1 MKTIASL
8 TALGLILSPVAF
20 AHGPHVPLTQQAQP
34 TPVTTTD
41 LGDGLYMLQGRGGN
55 IGVLAGEDGVFVIDS
70 QYAYMAPGILSAI
83 DEIAG
88 EAPRYLVNTHW
99 HGDHAGGNAILG
111 DAGATI
117 IAHEGVRERVTV
129 DVTRD
134 FFGQDSTTPALPTSA
149 WPVITFN
156 DEMTLYLN
164 GQTVRLIHAPVA
176 HTDGDTFIYFEEADV
191 LHTGDL
197 MFSGMFPFVDI
208 TSGGSF
214 AGFSAASQ
222 AMADM
227 ISDDTRIIPGHG
239 PLSTK
244 SDITAIVEML
254 DGTTAAVQAE
264 IDAGKDIEG
273 VLDAAPLTPWVED
286 WAWGFINE
294 ARFTRLI
301 YADLSQAA
309 EAETETEAAT
319 E

>member
-1 MKTIASL
+1 MKTFASL
-8 TALGLILSPVAF
+8 TVLGLLSSPLAL

-34 TPVTTTD
+34 VQITTTD

-70 QYAYMAPGILSAI
+70 QYADMAPGILSAI

-99 HGDHAGGNAILG
+99 HGDHTGGNAIIG
-111 DAGATI
+111 ETGATV

-134 FFGQDSTTPALPTSA
+134 FFGQESTTPALPNAA

-164 GQTVRLIHAPVA
+164 GQTVRLIHAPTA

-197 MFSGMFPFVDI
+197 MFSGMFPFVDV
-208 TSGGSF
+208 TSGGTF
-214 AGFSAASQ
+214 AGFTAASQ
-222 AMADM
+222 AMADL
-227 ISDDTRIIPGHG
+227 ITDETRIIPGHG

-244 SDITAIVEML
+244 SDIAEIVDML
-254 DGTTAAVQAE
+254 EGTTAAVQAE
-264 IDAGKDIEG
+264 IDAGKDIEAI
-273 VLDAAPLTPWVED
+273 LDAAPLTPWVED
-286 WAWGFINE
+286 WAWGFIDE

-301 YADLSQAA
+301 YADLGSV
-309 EAETETEAAT
+309 EETASE
-319 E
+319 

>member
-1 MKTIASL
+1 MKTFASL
-8 TALGLILSPVAF
+8 TVLGLLSSPLAL

-34 TPVTTTD
+34 VQITTTD

-70 QYAYMAPGILSAI
+70 QYADMAPGILSAI

-99 HGDHAGGNAILG
+99 HGDHTGGNAIIG
-111 DAGATI
+111 ETGTTV

-134 FFGQDSTTPALPTSA
+134 FFGQESTTPALPNAA

-164 GQTVRLIHAPVA
+164 GQTVRLIHAPTA

-197 MFSGMFPFVDI
+197 MFSGMFPFVDV
-208 TSGGSF
+208 TSGGTF
-214 AGFSAASQ
+214 AGFTAASQ
-222 AMADM
+222 AMADL
-227 ISDDTRIIPGHG
+227 ITDETRIIPGHG

-244 SDITAIVEML
+244 SDIAEIVDML
-254 DGTTAAVQAE
+254 EGTTAAVQAE
-264 IDAGKDIEG
+264 IDAGKDIEAI
-273 VLDAAPLTPWVED
+273 LDAAPLTPWVED
-286 WAWGFINE
+286 WAWGFIDE

-301 YADLSQAA
+301 YADLGSV
-309 EAETETEAAT
+309 EETASE
-319 E
+319 

>member
-1 MKTIASL
+1 MKKTTRSL
-8 TALGLILSPVAF
+8 LILGMMSPAAF
-20 AHGPHVPLTQQAQP
+20 AHGAHIPLTQQAQP
-34 TPVTTTD
+34 TPITTTD

-70 QYAYMAPGILSAI
+70 QYADMVPGILNAVN
-83 DEIAG
+83 EIAG
-88 EAPRYLVNTHW
+88 EKPRYLVNTHW
-99 HGDHAGGNAILG
+99 HGDHTGGNAIIG

-117 IAHEGVRERVTV
+117 VAHEGVRDRVTV

-134 FFGQDSTTPALPTSA
+134 FFGQENTTPAAPEAA

-164 GQTVRLIHAPVA
+164 GQTVRLIHAPAA
-176 HTDGDTFIYFEEADV
+176 HTDGDTFVYFEEADV

-214 AGFSAASQ
+214 SGYVAASQ
-222 AMADM
+222 TMADLAN
-227 ISDDTRIIPGHG
+227 DETRIIPGHG
-239 PLSTK
+239 PLSAV
-244 SDITAIVEML
+244 SDIETSVAML
-254 DGTTAAVQAE
+254 EGTMAAVQAE
-264 IDAGKDIEG
+264 IDAGKDIEA

-286 WAWGFINE
+286 WAWGFIDE

-301 YADLSQAA
+301 FADLSRSLD
-309 EAETETEAAT
+309 
-319 E
+319 

>member
-1 MKTIASL
+1 MKTITSALALSL
-8 TALGLILSPVAF
+8 LFTPAAF
-20 AHGPHVPLTQQAQP
+20 AHGPHIPLSQQSQP
-34 TPVTTTD
+34 VAITTTD

-55 IGVLAGEDGVFVIDS
+55 IGVLAGDDGVFVIDS
-70 QYAYMAPGILSAI
+70 QYADMAPGILNAVN
-83 DEIAG
+83 EIAG
-88 EAPRYLVNTHW
+88 EKPRYLVNTHW
-99 HGDHAGGNAILG
+99 HGDHTGGNAIIG
-111 DAGATI
+111 ETGTTI
-117 IAHEGVRERVTV
+117 IAHQGVRDRVTL

-134 FFGQDSTTPALPTSA
+134 FFGQEATTPASPPEA
-149 WPVITFN
+149 WPVITFT

-164 GQTVRLIHAPVA
+164 GQTVRLIHAPTA

-214 AGFSAASQ
+214 LGFTAASQ

-227 ISDDTRIIPGHG
+227 ITDETRIIPGHG
-239 PLSTK
+239 PLSGK
-244 SDITAIVEML
+244 SDIADIVAML
-254 DGTTAAVQAE
+254 EGTMAAVQAE
-264 IDAGKDIEG
+264 IDAGKDLEG

-301 YADLSQAA
+301 FEDLSRAA
-309 EAETETEAAT
+309 D
-319 E
+319 

>member
-1 MKTIASL
+1 MKTISSALALSL
-8 TALGLILSPVAF
+8 LFTPAAL
-20 AHGPHVPLTQQAQP
+20 AHGPHIPLSQQSQP
-34 TPVTTTD
+34 VSITTTD

-70 QYAYMAPGILSAI
+70 QYADMAPGILNAVN
-83 DEIAG
+83 EIAG
-88 EAPRYLVNTHW
+88 EKPRYLVNTHW
-99 HGDHAGGNAILG
+99 HGDHTGGNAIIG
-111 DAGATI
+111 ETGTTI
-117 IAHEGVRERVTV
+117 IAHHGVRDRVTV

-134 FFGQDSTTPALPTSA
+134 FFGQEATTPASPPEA
-149 WPVITFN
+149 WPVITFT

-164 GQTVRLIHAPVA
+164 GQTVRLIHAPTA

-208 TSGGSF
+208 TSGGTFLGF
-214 AGFSAASQ
+214 AAASQ

-227 ISDDTRIIPGHG
+227 ITDETRIIPGHG
-239 PLSTK
+239 PLSGK
-244 SDITAIVEML
+244 SDISDIVAML
-254 DGTTAAVQAE
+254 EGTMAAVQLE
-264 IDAGKDIEG
+264 IDAGKDLEA

-301 YADLSQAA
+301 FEDLSRNAD
-309 EAETETEAAT
+309 
-319 E
+319 

>member
-1 MKTIASL
+1 MKSVTSLLAMAVLASP
-8 TALGLILSPVAF
+8 AAF
-20 AHGPHVPLTQQAQP
+20 AHGTHIPMSQQAQP
-34 TPVTTTD
+34 VTITTTD

-70 QYAYMAPGILSAI
+70 QYADMAPGILNAI

-88 EAPRYLVNTHW
+88 DAPRYLVNTHW
-99 HGDHAGGNAILG
+99 HGDHTGGNAIIG

-117 IAHEGVRERVTV
+117 IAHQGVRDRVTV

-134 FFGQDSTTPALPTSA
+134 FFGQESTTPAAPPEA

-164 GQTVRLIHAPVA
+164 GQTVRLIHAPTA

-208 TSGGSF
+208 TSGGT
-214 AGFSAASQ
+214 FSGYVAASQ
-222 AMADM
+222 AMADLATET
-227 ISDDTRIIPGHG
+227 TRIIPGHG
-239 PLSTK
+239 PLSTEA
-244 SDITAIVEML
+244 DIALILDML
-254 DGTTAAVQAE
+254 EGTMAAVQAE
-264 IDAGKDIEG
+264 IDAGKDIEAT
-273 VLDAAPLTPWVED
+273 LDAAPLTPWVED
-286 WAWGFINE
+286 WAWGFIDE

-301 YADLSQAA
+301 FADLSQAS
-309 EAETETEAAT
+309 E
-319 E
+319 

>member
-1 MKTIASL
+1 MKYISSAL
-8 TALGLILSPVAF
+8 ALGLLFTPTAL
-20 AHGPHVPLTQQAQP
+20 AHRPHIPLTQQAQP
-34 TPVTTTD
+34 VQITTTD

-70 QYAYMAPGILSAI
+70 QYADMAPGILTAI
-83 DEIAG
+83 NEIAG
-88 EAPRYLVNTHW
+88 EKPRYLVNTHW
-99 HGDHAGGNAILG
+99 HGDHTGGNAIIG
-111 DAGATI
+111 ETGTTI
-117 IAHEGVRERVTV
+117 IAHQGVRDRVTV

-134 FFGQDSTTPALPTSA
+134 LFGQEATTPASPPEA
-149 WPVITFN
+149 WPVITFSE
-156 DEMTLYLN
+156 EMTLYLN
-164 GQTVRLIHAPVA
+164 GQTVRLIHTPTA

-214 AGFSAASQ
+214 LGFTAASQ

-227 ISDDTRIIPGHG
+227 ITEDTRIIPGHG
-239 PLSTK
+239 PLSSK
-244 SDITAIVEML
+244 SDINDIVEML
-254 DGTTAAVQAE
+254 EGTMAAVQAE
-264 IDAGKDIEG
+264 IDAGKDLEA

-301 YADLSQAA
+301 FEDLSRAS
-309 EAETETEAAT
+309 E
-319 E
+319 